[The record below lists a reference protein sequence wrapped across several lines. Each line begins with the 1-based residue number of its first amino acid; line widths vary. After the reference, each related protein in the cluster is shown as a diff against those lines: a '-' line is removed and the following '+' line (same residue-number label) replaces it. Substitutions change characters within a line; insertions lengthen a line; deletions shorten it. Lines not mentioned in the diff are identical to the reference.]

1 MRKRSASRCIHWLLA
16 TTFLIGGG
24 LGASAQD
31 QTTPGIQVAGRYA
44 FNIPAKPLSQ
54 ALSEIGQIAGI
65 SIAANDQQLFGINS
79 RPVRGDMTP
88 RQAIAAALAGTGIRY
103 RFTNAKTVTLD
114 LAKMKGLNANAQA
127 TGDLPTIDVQGG
139 GSQNTIGYIATRT
152 STATKTDTPLIN
164 VPQSVTVVT
173 KQQVQDIGA
182 QRLEDVVRYV
192 PGVVWHQGEGN
203 RDQIV
208 IRGQSSTADFFV
220 NGMRDDAQVFRDL
233 YNAERIEILKGPN
246 AMIFG
251 RGGGGGV
258 LNRVL
263 KDADGVPVNEWRFQT
278 GSYNNKRMSADVGG
292 KVNDQFAARINGV
305 FEDSDSYRDFFH
317 MQRAGINPTFT
328 WTPTAQTKVKFSYE
342 YFRDYR
348 TADRGI
354 PSQNGVPYDRAAP
367 STFFGNPAL
376 SNTPSTQNIVTAL
389 VDHTFDDGLN
399 VRSQTRFADYKRFY
413 QNVFPGS
420 AVGTATDMLTLSAYN
435 NSNDR
440 QNIGN
445 QTDWTKKFSF
455 GPTQHTFLFGT
466 EFANQ
471 KSANARFTGFFTNT
485 NLATSSL
492 IPGSSPVSFQD
503 VDFRGQASDAR
514 NKTNLNISAAYV
526 QDQIELTRWL
536 QLIGGVRFEQFA
548 FNYTNLNPGFTTTGF
563 APMPAG
569 TSFSRTDNLVSPRGG
584 IILKPVDNVSFY
596 GSYAVSYLPASGDQF
611 NGLTP
616 GTAAAEPEKFVN
628 KEVGVKWDITPRLTY
643 TTAVYEL
650 DRTNSRFA
658 DPVNL
663 GFFILNGATKTRGV
677 EVTLGGYLTDQ
688 WQMTGGYAY
697 TDARVVG
704 ATSATITAGNRV
716 ALVPYNTFSLWNRYD
731 FTEMW
736 GAGLGVIY
744 SSNFYASSDDT
755 VLLPSY
761 TRVDGAVFWKLNN
774 SVRAQVNVENIFGAK
789 YYPTADGNNN
799 ITPGSPRAARFVLT
813 TNFAGMDRPVSN
825 WGGTGATQLERS
837 GNRM

>member
-1 MRKRSASRCIHWLLA
+1 MLSARRSIHWLLA
-16 TTFLIGGG
+16 TTFLMGIPLSGR
-24 LGASAQD
+24 AEE
-31 QTTPGIQVAGRYA
+31 PGKAAPVAARHSYD
-44 FNIPAKPLSQ
+44 IPAKPLGE
-54 ALSEIGQIAGI
+54 ALSEIGYIAGV
-65 SIAANDQQLFGINS
+65 SIAASEPQLFGLKS
-79 RPVRGDMTP
+79 RPVRGDMTA
-88 RQAIAAALAGTGIRY
+88 RQALDAALAGSGIRY
-103 RFTNAKTVTLD
+103 RFRNARAVALD
-114 LAKMKGLNANAQA
+114 LARMKGFEANAQA
-127 TGDLPTIDVQGG
+127 SGDLPTIDVQGG
-139 GSQNTIGYIATRT
+139 TGNSVGYIATRT
-152 STATKTDTPLIN
+152 TTATKTDTPLIN
-164 VPQSVTVVT
+164 VPQAVTVVT

-203 RDQIV
+203 RDQVV

-263 KDADGVPVNEWRFQT
+263 KEADGVPVNEWRFQ
-278 GSYNNKRMSADVGG
+278 GGAYNNKRVSGDVGG
-292 KVNDQFAARINGV
+292 KITDTFAARINGV
-305 FEDSDSYRDFFH
+305 FEDSSSYRDYFH
-317 MQRAGINPTFT
+317 MQRAGVNPTFT
-328 WTPTAQTKVKFSYE
+328 WTPTAQTKIKLSYE

-348 TADRGI
+348 TGDRGI

-413 QNVFPGS
+413 QNVYPGS
-420 AVGTATDMLTLSAYN
+420 AVSASDTLTLSAYN

-445 QTDWTKKFSF
+445 QTDWTKKFSL

-471 KSANARFTGFFTNT
+471 KSANARFSGFFTNNNST
-485 NLATSSL
+485 TSTA
-492 IPGSSPVSFQD
+492 IPASNPVSWQN

-536 QLIGGVRFEQFA
+536 QLVGGVRFEQFA
-548 FNYTNLNPGFTTTGF
+548 FNYTNLNNGYTTTGF
-563 APMPAG
+563 GPLAAG
-569 TSFSRTDNLVSPRGG
+569 TGFSRTDNLVSPRGG
-584 IILKPVDNVSFY
+584 VILKPVDNVSYYF
-596 GSYAVSYLPASGDQF
+596 SYAVSYLPASGDQF

-628 KEVGVKWDITPRLTY
+628 KEVGVKWEITPRLTY
-643 TTAVYEL
+643 TTALYEL
-650 DRTNSRFA
+650 DRTNSRFP

-704 ATSATITAGNRV
+704 ATSATISAGNRV

-736 GAGLGVIY
+736 GAGLGVIR
-744 SSNFYASSDDT
+744 SSNFFASSDDT
-755 VLLPSY
+755 VLLPAY
-761 TRVDGAVFWKLNN
+761 TRVDGAVFWKLNKT
-774 SVRAQVNVENIFGAK
+774 VKAQVNVENIFGAK
-789 YYPTADGNNN
+789 YFPTADGNNN

-813 TNFAGMDRPVSN
+813 TSFAGTDTPGPN
-825 WGGTGATQLERS
+825 WGGLGATQLERS

>member
-1 MRKRSASRCIHWLLA
+1 MSKVRAARPVQWLFS
-16 TTFLIGGG
+16 TTFLIGGTFAPAEVLANELPKQNG
-24 LGASAQD
+24 FDAYAQS
-31 QTTPGIQVAGRYA
+31 T
-44 FNIPAKPLSQ
+44 
-54 ALSEIGQIAGI
+54 E
-65 SIAANDQQLFGINS
+65 
-79 RPVRGDMTP
+79 
-88 RQAIAAALAGTGIRY
+88 
-103 RFTNAKTVTLD
+103 
-114 LAKMKGLNANAQA
+114 
-127 TGDLPTIDVQGG
+127 LPTIDVQGG
-139 GSQNTIGYIATRT
+139 SGTATGYIAPRT

-164 VPQSVTVVT
+164 VPQAVTVVT
-173 KQQVQDIGA
+173 RQQVQDTGA

-192 PGVVWHQGEGN
+192 PGVNWHQGEGN
-203 RDQIV
+203 RDQVV

-263 KDADGVPVNEWRFQT
+263 KEADGIPVNEWRFQG
-278 GSYNNKRMSADVGG
+278 GSYNNKRVSADVGG
-292 KVNDQFAARINGV
+292 KINDTFAARINGV
-305 FEDSDSYRDFFH
+305 FEDSNSYRDFFH
-317 MQRAGINPTFT
+317 MQRAGVNPTFT
-328 WTPTAQTKVKFSYE
+328 WTPTAQTKIKLSYE

-354 PSQNGVPYDRAAP
+354 PSQNGAPYERAAP

-389 VDHTFDDGLN
+389 VDHTFDSGLN

-420 AVGTATDMLTLSAYN
+420 AVNAATDTLTLSAYN

-445 QTDWTKKFSF
+445 QTDWTKKFSL

-471 KSANARFTGFFTNT
+471 KSANARFAGFFTNNNST
-485 NLATSSL
+485 TSSP
-492 IPGSSPVSFQD
+492 ISASNPVSWQN

-514 NKTNLNISAAYV
+514 NKTNLNIAAAYV

-548 FNYTNLNPGFTTTGF
+548 LSYTNLNNGYTTTGF
-563 APMPAG
+563 APMAAG
-569 TSFSRTDNLVSPRGG
+569 TGFSRTDNLVSPRGG
-584 IILKPVDNVSFY
+584 IVLKPVDNVSFY
-596 GSYAVSYLPASGDQF
+596 GSYAVSYLPSSGDQF

-650 DRTNSRFA
+650 DRTNSRFP

-663 GFFILNGATKTRGV
+663 GFFILNGATKARGV
-677 EVTLGGYLTDQ
+677 EVTLGGNLTDR

-704 ATSATITAGNRV
+704 ATSATITAGKRV

-736 GAGLGVIY
+736 GAGLGVIH
-744 SSNFYASSDDT
+744 SSDFYASSDNT

-761 TRVDGAVFWKLNN
+761 TRVDGAVFWTLNKN
-774 SVRAQVNVENIFGAK
+774 LKAQVNVENIFGAK

-813 TNFAGMDRPVSN
+813 TNFAGTDSPVSN
-825 WGGTGATQLERS
+825 WGATGATQLERS